1 MSSHVPTRAQ
11 CLRAARRVPMQRY
24 RGILVYLF
32 QLWSPLV
39 RGKRRTTGSCTQP
52 EAGALLI
59 AAGESVRDMNAAL
72 LRASELCED
81 YLDLPDAP
89 PFSDVAADR
98 ALLMLRAGWRRR
110 DDEVSREC
118 AELASLSGRLVWWSE
133 GAD

>member
-1 MSSHVPTRAQ
+1 MTSLVPKRAQ
-11 CLRAARRVPMQRY
+11 CLRAARRLPMQRY
-24 RGILVYLF
+24 REILMYQY

-39 RGKRRTTGSCTQP
+39 RGKRRSTGSCTHP

-59 AAGESVRDMNAAL
+59 AADESVRDVNAAL
-72 LRASELCED
+72 LRASDLLED
-81 YLDLPDAP
+81 YIPLDDTP
-89 PFSDVAADR
+89 PFSDVVCDR

-118 AELASLSGRLVWWSE
+118 AELASLTGRLVWWSE